1 VNQRLFA
8 DENFPAP
15 SILILRE
22 AGHDVQSVAE
32 AAASTADQAIL
43 AMAVAQQ
50 RWIVTFD
57 RDFGELIFRR
67 GLAAPSCV
75 PYFRLRHYLPET
87 PGTMLVEF
95 LKKHTALSG
104 YFVVLED
111 DGVRMRPL
119 SRVV

>member
-32 AAASTADQAIL
+32 AAASTADLDVL

-57 RDFGELIFRR
+57 RDFGELIFFDADWRPHPACCISGCVTTYR
-67 GLAAPSCV
+67 KHPAPCW
-75 PYFRLRHYLPET
+75 
-87 PGTMLVEF
+87 
-95 LKKHTALSG
+95 LS
-104 YFVVLED
+104 F
-111 DGVRMRPL
+111 
-119 SRVV
+119 